1 MITESSSDFAS
12 HADPVAQVL
21 ADPDCAWILQLAEPL
36 VAKAA
41 ARGPQPLAGLRFA
54 VKDNMDVA
62 GSVTTA
68 GCPAFAFKADASA
81 QVVQQLLHAGAA
93 LVGKTNLDQFAC
105 GLNGTRSPFG
115 AVPNAF
121 NPAYVVASGQ
131 VHFSLG
137 TDTAGS
143 SRVPAGLNN
152 IVGLK
157 PSRGLRVYLCVHRGH
172 CRASAGKRH
181 GPRPARR
188 LFTPT
193 DLGQRSLSCEL

>member
-1 MITESSSDFAS
+1 MITESSSNFAS

-54 VKDNMDVA
+54 IKDNMDVA

-121 NPAYVVASGQ
+121 NPAYVSGGSSSGSAYVVASGQ
-131 VHFSLG
+131 VDFSSAPNG
-137 TDTAGS
+137 WTSTARS
-143 SRVPAGLNN
+143 SLA
-152 IVGLK
+152 
-157 PSRGLRVYLCVHRGH
+157 
-172 CRASAGKRH
+172 A
-181 GPRPARR
+181 RPWV
-188 LFTPT
+188 
-193 DLGQRSLSCEL
+193 C